1 MCSRKL
7 NVALYNSSFKTNM
20 EQKNLGQ
27 RKQPSALDLEKSE
40 VYKGI

>member
-1 MCSRKL
+1 ML
-7 NVALYNSSFKTNM
+7 PYIILLLFKTNM

-40 VYKGI
+40 VAKAI